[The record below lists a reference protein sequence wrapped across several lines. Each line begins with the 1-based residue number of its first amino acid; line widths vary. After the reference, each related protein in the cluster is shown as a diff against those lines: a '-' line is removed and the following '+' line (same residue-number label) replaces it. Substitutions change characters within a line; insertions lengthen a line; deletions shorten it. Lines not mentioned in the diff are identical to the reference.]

1 MKCCE
6 CSACRKGWFESQP
19 DSYVCI
25 GVLEPFVISDVNA
38 ECTEYSEKKT
48 GHVKHKYLRE
58 LFPDG
63 DLPFPYYEEDYH
75 DFDERDTFNM
85 NYTLIAW
92 IYECLRYF
100 QDEASKTIDL
110 EFNKFDI
117 DNEPLTQRQCIARM
131 VEDCKTILLADEFTD
146 KEYDEMLKDNKKLI
160 SMYQERE
167 KQADAAKDD
176 LFRVLSKV
184 YWSMW
189 W

>member
-25 GVLEPFVISDVNA
+25 GVLEPFIISDVNA
-38 ECTEYSEKKT
+38 ECTEYPEKKT

-63 DLPFPYYEEDYH
+63 DLPFPYCEEDYR
-75 DFDERDTFNM
+75 DFDERDTFSM
-85 NYTLIAW
+85 HHTLIAW
-92 IYECLRYF
+92 LYERLRYF
-100 QDEASKTIDL
+100 QDEASNIINF
-110 EFNKFDI
+110 EFHKFEI
-117 DNEPLTQRQCIARM
+117 DNEELTQRQCIDRM
-131 VEDCKTILLADEFTD
+131 VEDCKTILLYNDGANFDNF
-146 KEYDEMLKDNKKLI
+146 KEEEKYFKDVI
-160 SMYQERE
+160 CP
-167 KQADAAKDD
+167 AKDD
-176 LFRVLSKV
+176 LFMVLSNV